1 MRVLL
6 LGGTTEASAL
16 ARRLAV
22 RPDVH
27 LTVSLA
33 GRTSHPLPLP
43 GEVRLGGFGGI
54 TGLEAWLRDNGTD
67 LLVDATHPFAARM
80 PHHAAVAC
88 SATGVP
94 RLRLLRPEW
103 PKTPGDHW
111 HRVPNLPGAADKL
124 ATMGAQRV
132 FVTTG
137 RMELEPYT
145 KLSGVWFLLRSVEP
159 PDPLPFA
166 AAEVIIDR
174 GPFDED
180 SERELMRRHR
190 IDALV
195 TKNSGGPAGAKLAAA
210 RSLGIP
216 VVIVDRPPA
225 PQGPTV
231 EGVDQAE
238 AWVTG
243 QLTQDA
249 PGEIPGASGEK
260 RSES

>member
-6 LGGTTEASAL
+6 LGGTSEASAL
-16 ARRLAV
+16 ARRLAE
-22 RPDVH
+22 RPGIDLV
-27 LTVSLA
+27 VSLA

-43 GEVRLGGFGGI
+43 GEVRIGGFGGPEGLATYLRE
-54 TGLEAWLRDNGTD
+54 TGVDV
-67 LLVDATHPFAARM
+67 LVDATHPFAAHM
-80 PHHAAVAC
+80 PHHAAEAC
-88 SATGVP
+88 TTTGVP

-103 PKTPGDHW
+103 PEVPGDRW
-111 HRVPNLPGAADKL
+111 HRVPDLPAAADEL
-124 ATMGAQRV
+124 AAIGAERV

-159 PDPLPFA
+159 PEPLPFPD
-166 AAEVIIDR
+166 AEVILDR

-180 SERELMRRHR
+180 AERDLMGRHR

-225 PQGPTV
+225 PEGPTV
-231 EGVDQAE
+231 ETVDQAE
-238 AWVTG
+238 AWV
-243 QLTQDA
+243 A
-249 PGEIPGASGEK
+249 AH
-260 RSES
+260 R